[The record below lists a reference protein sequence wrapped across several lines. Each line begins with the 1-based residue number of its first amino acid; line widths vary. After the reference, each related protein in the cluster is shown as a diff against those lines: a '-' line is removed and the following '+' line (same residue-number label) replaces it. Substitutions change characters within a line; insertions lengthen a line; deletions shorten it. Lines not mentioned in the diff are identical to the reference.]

1 MQSGSTL
8 DGLWGMD
15 IGYTVE
21 QKAQKEHFDETNFSS
36 PVSFQERI
44 GHKEATVGSTLLF
57 QHHVVSRHR
66 DLPHCNGGSEQTRQT
81 RTTEWEPPPNLDFI
95 NSARPG
101 YL

>member
-15 IGYTVE
+15 ILF
-21 QKAQKEHFDETNFSS
+21 KRRPKTNFSS

-81 RTTEWEPPPNLDFI
+81 CTTEWEPPPNLDFI